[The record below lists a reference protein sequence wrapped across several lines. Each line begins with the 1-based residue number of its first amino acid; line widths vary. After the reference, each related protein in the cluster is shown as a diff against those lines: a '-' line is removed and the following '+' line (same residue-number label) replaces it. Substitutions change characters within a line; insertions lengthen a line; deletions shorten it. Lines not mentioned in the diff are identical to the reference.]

1 MASAWPV
8 FPEVGSTIVP
18 PGFSTPRR
26 SASSIMRSPIRSLTL
41 PPGLSVSTFARMVGR
56 SPAVMR
62 WSRTSGVCPTAS
74 RMLPRTCTA
83 PHCMR
88 RIGLSSA
95 EGGSRA
101 GIGGQFTGGLRRHE
115 GRGHHAVERAPG
127 DLAGAPDPDSRR
139 GAAKERPRDDAGP
152 GLLIARGLAPPTR
165 PDVGRT
171 ELKRLDCLKA
181 IYPRLEGC
189 AVVTIMGAVAAELYS
204 LGHRA
209 NFFYLEHA
217 MGLASSMGLGIALS
231 MPEHQVIVLDGDGSL
246 LMNLGTLSTM
256 ARYKPG
262 NLLHIVFDNESLL
275 SVGGF
280 PTATSSGT
288 NLADI
293 ARASGVPSV
302 KEANTIQSFQESV
315 TDALKENTLTTIV
328 SKVEAISP
336 KSFHMDLALLENRFQ
351 FWRSLQEMRKQSMTS
366 KKERI
371 VP

>member
-1 MASAWPV
+1 
-8 FPEVGSTIVP
+8 
-18 PGFSTPRR
+18 
-26 SASSIMRSPIRSLTL
+26 
-41 PPGLSVSTFARMVGR
+41 
-56 SPAVMR
+56 
-62 WSRTSGVCPTAS
+62 
-74 RMLPRTCTA
+74 ML
-83 PHCMR
+83 
-88 RIGLSSA
+88 RI
-95 EGGSRA
+95 
-101 GIGGQFTGGLRRHE
+101 
-115 GRGHHAVERAPG
+115 
-127 DLAGAPDPDSRR
+127 
-139 GAAKERPRDDAGP
+139 DA
-152 GLLIARGLAPPTR
+152 LQ
-165 PDVGRT
+165 
-171 ELKRLDCLKA
+171 A
-181 IYPRLEGC
+181 IYSELEDHI
-189 AVVTIMGAVAAELYS
+189 VVTIMGAAAAELYS

-231 MPEHQVIVLDGDGSL
+231 LPEHQVIVLDGDGSL

-280 PTATSSGT
+280 PTATSSGA

-293 ARASGVPSV
+293 ARASGVPTV

-315 TDALKENTLTTIV
+315 THALKENTLTTIV